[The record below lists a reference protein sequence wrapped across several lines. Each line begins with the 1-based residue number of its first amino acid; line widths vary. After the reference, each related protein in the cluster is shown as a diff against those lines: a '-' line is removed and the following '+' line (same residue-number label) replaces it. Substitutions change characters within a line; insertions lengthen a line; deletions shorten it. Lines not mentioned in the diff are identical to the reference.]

1 MVVRPLDEEDPLE
14 EGMATHCSILAWRIP
29 MDRGAWRATV
39 PGVAKSRTRLK
50 CHRCV
55 PTMTP
60 SDNQACHMTGQQKDS
75 KTLEAGL
82 ERAALFLSFTEG
94 SGGLKK
100 SMSLAL

>member
-1 MVVRPLDEEDPLE
+1 MLVISLD
-14 EGMATHCSILAWRIP
+14 
-29 MDRGAWRATV
+29 TV
-39 PGVAKSRTRLK
+39 TSPIFSRF
-50 CHRCV
+50 
-55 PTMTP
+55 
-60 SDNQACHMTGQQKDS
+60 S